1 MLRPRMLV
9 LVALELA
16 ACGGTG
22 ARAGGDGQADL
33 DADPFALLPA
43 SAIVVASFDARAIDA
58 SGAVGKQVASMAD
71 SLVPLGP
78 EAGLQVSRDV
88 DRVVA
93 AGYGSG
99 DVAAVLSGRFDEAG
113 IDQATTAKN
122 GTPIVR
128 GTYAGRT
135 THTVGPVSYAVLTP
149 HTLVAGT
156 SDGLRQVLDRIHGGT
171 LRRAVPPWVV
181 DTLQTQ
187 GAEMALAADFATQP
201 IASAAV
207 GSLKMPWLDG
217 LHVARV
223 VGNLEPG
230 GMNVAATLTYAD
242 AVRARTAADGVKLV
256 DRWLAVVG
264 PLLGGLTLRDMKVEL
279 DGADVRCSF
288 AVDDHALSSL
298 LGLASRLLPASV
310 SAGAP

>member
-1 MLRPRMLV
+1 MPRPWMPV
-9 LVALELA
+9 LVAFVLA
-16 ACGGTG
+16 ACGGKG

-33 DADPFALLPA
+33 DADPLALLPA
-43 SAIVVASFDARAIDA
+43 SAIVVTSFDARAIGA
-58 SGAVGKQVASMAD
+58 SGAVGKQVASIAD

-78 EAGLQVSRDV
+78 ESGFQASRDV

-99 DVAAVLSGRFDEAG
+99 DAAAVLSGRFDEEKIA
-113 IDQATTAKN
+113 QATKAKN

-135 THTVGPVSYAVLTP
+135 TYAAGRVSYAVLTS

-156 SDGLRQVLDRIHGGT
+156 SDGLRRVLERVQSGKLERT
-171 LRRAVPPWVV
+171 VPPWVV
-181 DTLQTQ
+181 DTLQTR

-207 GSLKMPWLDG
+207 GSVQLPWLEG
-217 LHVARV
+217 LRVARV
-223 VGNLEPG
+223 IGNLGQP

-242 AVRARTAADGVKLV
+242 ADRAKTAADGVKLV
-256 DRWLAVVG
+256 DRWLEVFG
-264 PLLGGLTLRDMKVEL
+264 PLLGGVTLRDLKVEL

-288 AVDDHALSSL
+288 AVDDHALSTL
-298 LGLASRLLPASV
+298 LGLANRFLPAS
-310 SAGAP
+310 P